1 MALFFES
8 LLLDLGILLLGLLT
22 VCYVY
27 LSRNYNFW
35 AKKGV
40 PFVKP
45 SPIVGNFMDIVLL
58 RKQIG
63 NFWKDIY
70 LQHKDKPCVGV
81 FAFDQPMLMVRDLNL
96 VKSVLVKDFNIFMD
110 RNAQT
115 SEELDPL
122 SYKNLFVL
130 NGQRWRHLRAKLSPT
145 FTSGKMKR
153 MFQLV
158 DECGKQLVTYLENKS
173 ENGELEVKDAMAR
186 YTTDVIATCAFGLDG
201 DALSNENSVFRA
213 MLKRVFQANFIKNIL
228 VALTFFAPSL
238 LTVLKMRVIDEDIA
252 QFMRKTIWST
262 VEYREKNNVV
272 RNDFLDLLMQI
283 RKKGHV
289 DDDTENGSVDESSD
303 KLVLDGD
310 DFVAQS
316 FIFLTAGFETSSTTM
331 TFTLYEL
338 SLQPDIQKKLR
349 DEIQSVLKKNDGKV
363 TYDGVQEMVYLDMV
377 VSETLRKYPVL
388 PFLDRKALQ
397 PYTLPGSTIRLD
409 KGQAVIIPVMGIHYD
424 PQYYPEP
431 ERYDPERFS
440 EENKRL
446 RPNYTYLPFGEGPR
460 ICIGMRMGL
469 MQTKVG
475 LVHLLSRFE
484 VSPVKNTPIPM
495 QLDRKSFTLTAKGGL
510 HLGFK
515 RIM

>member
-8 LLLDLGILLLGLLT
+8 LLLDLGIILLGLLA

-27 LSRNYNFW
+27 LSRNYSIW
-35 AKKGV
+35 ERKGV
-40 PFVKP
+40 PFIKP
-45 SPIVGNFMDIVLL
+45 SPFFGNLTDVVLL

-63 NFWKDIY
+63 TVLKDVY
-70 LQHKDKPCVGV
+70 LQSKDKPCVGI

-96 VKSVLVKDFNIFMD
+96 VKSVLVKDFNNFMD
-110 RNAQT
+110 RNIKVN
-115 SEELDPL
+115 EEMDPL
-122 SYKNLFVL
+122 NYKNLFMMT
-130 NGQRWRHLRAKLSPT
+130 GPRWRHLRTKLSPV

-158 DECGKQLVTYLENKS
+158 DECGKQLVTYLEKKS
-173 ENGELEVKDAMAR
+173 ENGVLEVKDTMAR

-201 DALSNENSVFRA
+201 DALSNDKSVFRA
-213 MLKRVFQANFIKNIL
+213 MLKRVTEFSFIKNIL
-228 VALTFFAPSL
+228 VAAAFFAPAL
-238 LTVLKMRVIDEDIA
+238 LTVLKLRILDEDVA
-252 QFMRKTIWST
+252 EFMRKTVWSA
-262 VEYREKNNVV
+262 VEYRERNNVV
-272 RNDFLDLLMQI
+272 RNDFLDLLIQI
-283 RKKGHV
+283 RNKGHV
-289 DDDTENGSVDESSD
+289 DDDTNNGTVDKSSD
-303 KLVLDGD
+303 KVVLDGD

-316 FIFLTAGFETSSTTM
+316 FVFLSAGFETSSTTL

-338 SLQPDIQKKLR
+338 SLQEDIQKKLR
-349 DEIQSVLKKNDGKV
+349 EEIQSVLEKNDGKV
-363 TYDGVQEMVYLDMV
+363 TYDGVQEMVYLDRV

-409 KGQAVIIPVMGIHYD
+409 EDQVVVIPVMGIHYD
-424 PQYYPEP
+424 PEYYPEP

-475 LVHLLSRFE
+475 LIHLLSHFE
-484 VSPVKNTPIPM
+484 VSPGKNTPVPIE
-495 QLDRKSFTLTAKGGL
+495 LDPKSFLLSTKGDIQL
-510 HLGFK
+510 CFK
-515 RIM
+515 KIM